1 MGRPPRQVNWTE
13 LGESAAGSPHSFMF
27 GGRSG
32 LRADRVCEGGVR
44 GRGGAGGAL
53 WRPGRRHCRSRSS
66 AVFVWCSAVAGIAT
80 VAPRRNG
87 GRNVSQRPSYHSY
100 DGVIRLG
107 SHRIPT
113 KPLNHSIV
121 CSVPALK

>member
-53 WRPGRRHCRSRSS
+53 WRPGRRHCP
-66 AVFVWCSAVAGIAT
+66 AT
-80 VAPRRNG
+80 E
-87 GRNVSQRPSYHSY
+87 Q
-100 DGVIRLG
+100 
-107 SHRIPT
+107 
-113 KPLNHSIV
+113 
-121 CSVPALK
+121 CSVCVVQCGGGDSDGGAAQEWWQECQSETFLS

>member
-44 GRGGAGGAL
+44 GRDGAGGRWGGVTA
-53 WRPGRRHCRSRSS
+53 RPGSS
-66 AVFVWCSAVAGIAT
+66 AVFVRGSAVAGIAT

>member
-44 GRGGAGGAL
+44 AGRSGAGG
-53 WRPGRRHCRSRSS
+53 RC
-66 AVFVWCSAVAGIAT
+66 
-80 VAPRRNG
+80 G
-87 GRNVSQRPSYHSY
+87 GREASLPGHGAVQCLCGAVRWR
-100 DGVIRLG
+100 G
-107 SHRIPT
+107 
-113 KPLNHSIV
+113 
-121 CSVPALK
+121 